1 MKYSLVLTGV
11 GGQGTILASR
21 AISLAA
27 MEKGYTF
34 RSTETLG
41 MAQRGGSVISHIRF
55 GDNIYSPL
63 IPAGQ
68 ADALLGFEL
77 AEAVRW
83 VSLLKKGG
91 VALVNA
97 DFVPPYDVLI
107 GESNF
112 DEGEAKKFLKSLEA
126 ETVIFDMTALAIEAG
141 SFRATNAVLLGAFSV
156 KGGSPLEAELLE
168 KVMLDLIP
176 KKLTDINRK
185 AFELGREACLKGA
198 AS

>member
-27 MEKGYTF
+27 MEKGYSF

-55 GDNIYSPL
+55 GDNLFSPL

-68 ADALLGFEL
+68 ADALLGFDL
-77 AEAVRW
+77 IEAVRW
-83 VSLLKKGG
+83 VSLLKMGG
-91 VALVNA
+91 VAIINA
-97 DFVPPYDVLI
+97 DIVPPYEVLI
-107 GESNF
+107 GESDFN
-112 DEGEAKKFLKSLEA
+112 ETEAKEYMASLTA
-126 ETVIFDMTALAIEAG
+126 ETIIFDMTGLAIEAG

-156 KGGSPLEAELLE
+156 KGRSPLEPELLE
-168 KVMLDLIP
+168 RVMLDLIP
-176 KKLTDINRK
+176 KKLTDVNRK
-185 AFELGREACLKGA
+185 AFELGREACF
-198 AS
+198 

>member
-27 MEKGYTF
+27 MEKGYMI

-55 GDNIYSPL
+55 GDEVYSP
-63 IPAGQ
+63 IVPSGQ
-68 ADALLGFEL
+68 ADALLGFDL
-77 AEAVRW
+77 IEAVRW

-91 VALVNA
+91 VALINKA
-97 DFVPPYDVLI
+97 LVPPYEVLI

-112 DEGEAKKFLKSLEA
+112 NEDEAKQFLDSMKA
-126 ETVIFDMTALAIEAG
+126 DNIIFDMTSLAVEAG
-141 SFRATNAVLLGAFSV
+141 NYRATNAVLLGAFSV
-156 KGGSPLEAELLE
+156 KGRSPLEPELIK
-168 KVMLDLIP
+168 KVMLELIP
-176 KKLTDINRK
+176 EKLAEVNEK
-185 AFELGREACLKGA
+185 AFELGQKA

>member
-27 MEKGYTF
+27 MQKGYAL

-55 GDNIYSPL
+55 GDDIYSPL
-63 IPAGQ
+63 IPTGQ
-68 ADALLGFEL
+68 ADALLGFEPV
-77 AEAVRW
+77 EAVRW

-91 VALVNA
+91 TALINTA
-97 DFVPPYDVLI
+97 FVPPYEVLI
-107 GESNF
+107 GESDF
-112 DEGEAKKFLKSLEA
+112 EQVEADKYLQSLDA
-126 ETVIFDMTALAIEAG
+126 DKIIFDMTALAVKAG
-141 SFRATNAVLLGAFSV
+141 SFRATNAVLLGAFSE
-156 KGGSPLEAELLE
+156 KGRSPLEPELIE

-176 KKLTDINRK
+176 EKLADVNRR
-185 AFELGREACLKGA
+185 AFALGREACQA
-198 AS
+198 

>member
-27 MEKGYTF
+27 MEKGYAF

-55 GDNIYSPL
+55 GDNLYSPL

-77 AEAVRW
+77 VEAVRW

-91 VALVNA
+91 VALINA

-107 GESNF
+107 GESDF
-112 DEGEAKKFLKSLEA
+112 DEAAAKQFLKSLAA
-126 ETVIFDMTALAIEAG
+126 ETIIFDMTDLAIEAG

-156 KGGSPLEAELLE
+156 KGRSPLEPELLE
-168 KVMLDLIP
+168 RVMLDLIP
-176 KKLTDINRK
+176 KKLIDVNRK
-185 AFELGREACLKGA
+185 AFELGREACLKEA

>member
-27 MEKGYTF
+27 MEKGYSF

-55 GDNIYSPL
+55 GDNLYSPL

-68 ADALLGFEL
+68 ADALLGFDL
-77 AEAVRW
+77 VEAVRW
-83 VSLLKKGG
+83 VSLLKMGG
-91 VALVNA
+91 VAIVNA

-112 DEGEAKKFLKSLEA
+112 DVAEAKQYMTSLTA
-126 ETVIFDMTALAIEAG
+126 ETILFDMTGLAIEAG

-156 KGGSPLEAELLE
+156 KGRSPLEPELLE
-168 KVMLDLIP
+168 RVMLDLIP
-176 KKLTDINRK
+176 KKLTDVNRK
-185 AFELGREACLKGA
+185 AFELGREACF
-198 AS
+198 

>member
-21 AISLAA
+21 VISLAA
-27 MEKGYTF
+27 LEKGYAF

-41 MAQRGGSVISHIRF
+41 MAQRGGSVVSHIRF

-63 IPAGQ
+63 IPEGQ
-68 ADALLGFEL
+68 ADALLGFDL

-91 VALVNA
+91 TALVNS
-97 DFVPPYDVLI
+97 DFIPPYSVLI
-107 GESNF
+107 GEAEF
-112 DEGEAKKFLKSLEA
+112 DQGEAQRYMQSLAA
-126 ETVIFDMTALAIEAG
+126 ETVLFDMTALAVQAG
-141 SFRATNAVLLGAFSV
+141 NYRATNAVLLGAFSV
-156 KGGSPLEAELLE
+156 KGKAPLEPELLE
-168 KVMLDLIP
+168 KIMLDLIP
-176 KKLTDINRK
+176 PKLTDINRK
-185 AFELGREACLKGA
+185 AFELGREACFKGS